1 MLIWTYLY
9 DSYVLLQQNNLAYSM
24 LIFRP
29 QVLSMYITS
38 NSIPLHR
45 IIFDVLPFDELQF
58 DVKSSPFQQLKNT
71 SNKIR
76 GIVFSVIDV
85 FYEMLQ
91 QAI

>member
-58 DVKSSPFQQLKNT
+58 DVKSSPFEQLKNT